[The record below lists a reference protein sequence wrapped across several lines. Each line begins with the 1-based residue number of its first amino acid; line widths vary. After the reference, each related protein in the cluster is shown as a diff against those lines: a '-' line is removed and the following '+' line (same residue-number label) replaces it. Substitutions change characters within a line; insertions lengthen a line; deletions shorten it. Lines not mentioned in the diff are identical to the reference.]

1 MSQPVVILNIDGAS
15 KFYSVDLD
23 ARTFRSFEDETKIYT
38 ESDLGR
44 SLEEI
49 LKNDK
54 VLFE

>member
-54 VLFE
+54 VSFE